1 MYILKNIQIIMH
13 FIPVTKNGIPNDRYL
28 GKIIIKQGEPA
39 KLYCFTQKVVLNSS
53 ADKRYDEF

>member
-1 MYILKNIQIIMH
+1 MH